1 MDTKSDDDQ
10 VKAPVGKHVEMSR
23 NSSRKV
29 CWEKRDAYFA
39 CLDKNDN
46 LSESCTPEKDEY
58 YKICP
63 GSWIKHFNKLRI
75 QAIYKSG
82 INQLRE
88 SGAKVPLAVMHDE
101 TEMSQKV

>member
-39 CLDKNDN
+39 CLDKN
-46 LSESCTPEKDEY
+46 
-58 YKICP
+58 
-63 GSWIKHFNKLRI
+63 GS
-75 QAIYKSG
+75 
-82 INQLRE
+82 
-88 SGAKVPLAVMHDE
+88 
-101 TEMSQKV
+101 